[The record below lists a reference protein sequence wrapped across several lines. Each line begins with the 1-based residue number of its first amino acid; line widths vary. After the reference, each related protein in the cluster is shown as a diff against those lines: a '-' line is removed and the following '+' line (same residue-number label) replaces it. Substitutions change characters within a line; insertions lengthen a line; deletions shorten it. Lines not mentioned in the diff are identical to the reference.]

1 MTAFDQAWSLMKALL
16 SEEVEWDS
24 LSKQDR
30 LDIAELFAG
39 LGGSDF
45 MGQGQGTT
53 PEGVTFDRLGIG
65 GWGGAA
71 KERGHNV
78 QAWELEPTL
87 NLNPGG
93 NYHTRD
99 VLSMTADDVVDA
111 FDGRVP
117 DAMVASVPCTKYS
130 MLGGGMGWKTNDA
143 ILELL
148 DQINPERVSEIH
160 AITAAEIEE
169 KRLNEERRRDAWEKA
184 GRPGTP
190 PRWYA
195 RNMDDVEFRNQLAWQ
210 SLKPEWLRR
219 QSEEDDPYLGIDVHI
234 PKTVEEMMFYQ
245 SGAREGLPKI
255 SRNRPVSEKNARK
268 QRAAVLNNKALL
280 AHTTGMIDDLMAMGM
295 PHFLIENPRAK
306 MRFQSEVQPYP
317 RMEIDMASY
326 REPANRALF
335 GLPKNPD
342 FQQLEGLPGLK
353 PTDLFGVMP
362 ETFVPRPKLEPTMDN
377 PIVGAKDVLYI
388 GAPGGS
394 KKGVQAMKPVA
405 ANQVFPGSPKITGK
419 HVRSVIP
426 YSLGL
431 DFITALERHHGM
443 PTQRYDV
450 PGLQHSVDPG
460 IQAQILNAAIAASRM
475 EGIKDRIPDR
485 YRRTI

>member
-53 PEGVTFDRLGIG
+53 PEGVVFDRLGID

-78 QAWELEPTL
+78 QMWELEPTL

-130 MLGGGMGWKTNDA
+130 MLGGGIGWKTNDA
-143 ILELL
+143 VLQLL
-148 DQINPERVSEIH
+148 DQFKPKRFEQIDAMTS
-160 AITAAEIEE
+160 AEIEA
-169 KRLNEERRRDAWEKA
+169 KRLKEEQRMDAYIQGGKK
-184 GRPGTP
+184 GTA
-190 PRWYA
+190 PRWA
-195 RNMDDVEFRNQLAWQ
+195 TRNLDDMELKTQLAWQ
-210 SLKPEWLRR
+210 SLKPIWERMR
-219 QSEEDDPYLGIDVHI
+219 EAGDPILGVDVHV
-234 PKTVEEMMFYQ
+234 PKTVDEMMYYQ
-245 SGAREGLPKI
+245 TGAREGLPKFK
-255 SRNRPVSEKNARK
+255 RGKPVKQSEAEETRSE
-268 QRAAVLNNKALL
+268 VLNNKALL
-280 AHTTGMIDDLMAMGM
+280 SHTTGMIDDLVAMGM

-317 RMEIDMASY
+317 RLEIDMASY

-362 ETFVPRPKLEPTMDN
+362 DTFVPRPKLEPSKKN
-377 PIVGAKDVLYI
+377 PIVGARNVLYAE
-388 GAPGGS
+388 APAGS
-394 KKGVQAMKPVA
+394 KEGVQAMKPVPA
-405 ANQVFPGSPKITGK
+405 GQIYPGSPKITDK

-431 DFITALERHHGM
+431 DFITALERHYGM
-443 PTQRYDV
+443 PTHRYDV
-450 PGLQHSVDPG
+450 PGLQHSVNPG
-460 IQAQILNAAIAASRM
+460 TQAQILNAAIAASRM

-485 YRRTI
+485 YQKKR